1 MSRLLKVGL
10 LLLIAYGGWQHF
22 QKSSDGQIAQKH
34 EKVIMYSQTTCGYC
48 VEKKREL
55 LNAGIRFSEYYID
68 KNPARKSELGE
79 KLKQA
84 GYPPRAYGTPILDV
98 HGYMLP
104 NNPSLSEIRK
114 RMNMSDS

>member
-1 MSRLLKVGL
+1 MSRLLKVGF

-22 QKSSDGQIAQKH
+22 NEPSAGPITTKH
-34 EKVIMYSQTTCGYC
+34 DKVIMYSLTTCGYC

-55 LNAGIRFSEYYID
+55 LAAGIRFSEYYID
-68 KNPARKSELGE
+68 KNPARNKELNE
-79 KLKQA
+79 KLEQA
-84 GYPPRAYGTPILDV
+84 GYPPRSYGTPILDV

-114 RMNMSDS
+114 RMNESES